1 MARAPAAFAACA
13 LRGLLRGRP
22 AGAQTEWLCADAPA
36 GYEAP
41 ERGYLLRGSGA
52 QGEVHY
58 NTAYGGNAPVNDAAA
73 CAGHCDGPGPGSDN
87 CAPAPPLAG
96 RPCGHRLVTR
106 SLCAAQANRSTT
118 AR

>member
-1 MARAPAAFAACA
+1 MARAPAASAACA
-13 LRGLLRGRP
+13 LLAWLGRP
-22 AGAQTEWLCADAPA
+22 VGAQEWLCADAPA
-36 GYEAP
+36 GYEDA
-41 ERGYLLRGSGA
+41 ERGFLLRGSGA

-58 NTAYGGNAPVNDAAA
+58 NAAFGNNAPVNDAAA